1 MFYGFIFLIW
11 LTPALIAGI
20 LGWSGI
26 WGTGSA
32 FVEYLIPLPVA
43 GGVFHIPG
51 LVVSIIALKILDN
64 DDSRMRMLIGY
75 AAFALLMIMLTLH
88 IDFARFY
95 SWLTT
100 DYQPSGSPIRFDSN
114 AIYLFILTDAFWV
127 WIYATFKGQR
137 FSFINLTLLVALP
150 PIILMLLFAEQKVA
164 GPSFK
169 IGGSKVG
176 KHRGQETQ
184 FIFTTANYNEK
195 LFLDWLDAKNYI
207 GTPWFNPNTEHEAI
221 IFTNSMQLIK
231 WGKFDDISEL
241 NTIATVC
248 SYEEDQSQTIH
259 QGLYDC
265 FSGKETLRMKLDK
278 IIQHNPT
285 GFGPRIDDWYARTLL
300 CEKVTIPTDRHRHDI
315 ALFNTCI
322 GLSQDFDREV
332 KKFTDSF
339 GEDSKEMAFMLQHAK
354 QMGLPKDI
362 PPHHLR

>member
-51 LVVSIIALKILDN
+51 LVVSIVALKILDN

-114 AIYLFILTDAFWV
+114 VIYLFILTDAFWV
-127 WIYATFKGQR
+127 WGYATLKGQR
-137 FSFINLTLLVALP
+137 VNLIHLVIFIVTP
-150 PIILMLLFAEQKVA
+150 PIILLAQIAIQNLN
-164 GPSFK
+164 GPTFK
-169 IGGSKVG
+169 IGGHKIEEN
-176 KHRGQETQ
+176 RGQQTQ
-184 FIFTTANYNEK
+184 VIFTTASYDK
-195 LFLDWLDAKNYI
+195 ARLLAWLDEQNFI
-207 GTPWFNPNTEHEAI
+207 GTPWLNPNTEQEAI
-221 IFTNSMQLIK
+221 IFTNSMQIIK
-231 WGKFDDISEL
+231 WHKFDDINPQ

-248 SYEEDQSQTIH
+248 SDEEDQSQTIH

-265 FSGKETLRMKLDK
+265 FSGKDTLRMKLNK